1 MSISFSNDQ
10 TMLEIN
16 FRHCSAD
23 SLSTKLRLDNNC
35 YPTVV
40 VEGVDSCGWWLE

>member
-1 MSISFSNDQ
+1 M
-10 TMLEIN
+10 TLEIN

-23 SLSTKLRLDNNC
+23 SLSTKLRLGNNC